1 MKVLRAIA
9 LISLLMTACKPV
21 NEEERTAR
29 NFLRS
34 LSEGDYENARNYVVT
49 SSFPL
54 LFDFVN
60 IGVTPDSLRAHP
72 IAWSIDSMVKYTADS
87 ARVYYLWNGLPEQMR
102 LVKEKGHWK
111 VIF

>member
-21 NEEERTAR
+21 SEEKRTAR

-34 LSEGDYENARNYVVT
+34 LSEGNYENAREYVVA
-49 SSFPL
+49 SSFPI
-54 LFDFVN
+54 LFDFEN

-72 IAWSIDSMVKYTADS
+72 IAWRIDSIVKYTADS
-87 ARVYYLWNGLPEQMR
+87 ARVYYLWNGLPEQMH
-102 LVKEKGHWK
+102 LVKEKRRWK
-111 VIF
+111 VVF